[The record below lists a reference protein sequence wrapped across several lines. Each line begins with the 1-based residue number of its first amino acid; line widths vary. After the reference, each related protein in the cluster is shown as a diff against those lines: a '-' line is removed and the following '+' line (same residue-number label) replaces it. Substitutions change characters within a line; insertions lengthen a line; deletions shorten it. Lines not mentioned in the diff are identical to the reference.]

1 MVPSGCILQHVG
13 FFLIL
18 WCTVLWYGVACG
30 IVLCGTSCCMFL
42 CRMCYNAWPCGVLYG
57 GVVWC
62 VVFCGTM
69 WCCISFCVCVVSCVC
84 GMYTVWYFIVMCC
97 SVSYGTVLWKT
108 LPHGFCIYWAE
119 WNWTDEYSVSSG
131 LSSTLSHRSSNS
143 ILFSLFCSSW
153 DYNIMN
159 AFTLPFPPT
168 KPSICPSLLSFTF
181 MASFF
186 FVVMWAGG

>member
-1 MVPSGCILQHVG
+1 MWCAVVLDGMVPSGCILQHVG

-119 WNWTDEYSVSSG
+119 WIN
-131 LSSTLSHRSSNS
+131 N
-143 ILFSLFCSSW
+143 
-153 DYNIMN
+153 
-159 AFTLPFPPT
+159 
-168 KPSICPSLLSFTF
+168 KSLLKKQIKVDRLGPDRGAMNWIRPRLDSQLSLTE
-181 MASFF
+181 
-186 FVVMWAGG
+186 